1 MILNLF
7 LFPSMKMIH
16 SAKIFILFILTSLS
30 LHIQAQDR
38 PPYDLESPKII
49 YTLPDYLEEV
59 SGLTYFNTNQLA
71 MHNDE
76 KGRMYVFDLKKR
88 AVVQRVRFDG
98 DGDYEGIERVGEY
111 IYIVK
116 SNGNLYRF
124 NVNIEGVVEKIE
136 TPFDSKNNVEGL
148 GYNPKTN
155 HLLIALKDDGDT
167 PDVKVAGKAIYGY
180 NLNEKTFDKLPHFS
194 VSHKDMERVLGKD
207 YKFHPSAVAV
217 HPLTEEVYVLSAHKR
232 ALMVFGK
239 DGKPKN
245 LTDLKR
251 SLFPQPEGIAFSPE
265 GDLYISNEMEGE
277 GGTLLW
283 FKMKQ

>member
-1 MILNLF
+1 MIW
-7 LFPSMKMIH
+7 
-16 SAKIFILFILTSLS
+16 SAKLLILLVLTSL
-30 LHIQAQDR
+30 LQPIKAQER
-38 PPYDLESPKII
+38 PPYDLNSPNLV

-59 SGLTYFNTNQLA
+59 SGLTYFDTNQLA

-88 AVVQRVRFDG
+88 AVVKRVRFHG
-98 DGDYEGIERVGEY
+98 DGDFEGIERVGNY
-111 IYIVK
+111 IYAIK

-124 NVNIEGVVEKIE
+124 NVSIEGVVEKIE

-167 PDVKVAGKAIYGY
+167 PDVKVAGRAIYGY
-180 NLNEKTFDKLPHFS
+180 DLGKNEFDKLPLFS
-194 VSHKDMERVLGKD
+194 VSHKDLERVLGKD

-217 HPLTEEVYVLSAHKR
+217 HPITEEVYVLSAQKR
-232 ALMVFGK
+232 SLMIFGK

-251 SLFPQPEGIAFSPE
+251 SLFPQPEGIAFSPK

>member
-1 MILNLF
+1 MIINIF
-7 LFPSMKMIH
+7 LFPTMQMIR
-16 SAKIFILFILTSLS
+16 SAKLLML
-30 LHIQAQDR
+30 LVLPLLLPKVKAQDK
-38 PPYDLESPKII
+38 PPYDLSAPNIV

-59 SGLTYFNTNQLA
+59 SGLTYFDTDQLA

-88 AVVQRVRFDG
+88 QVVKRVRFDG
-98 DGDYEGIERVGEY
+98 DGDFEGIERVGDF
-111 IYIVK
+111 IYVVK
-116 SNGNLYRF
+116 SNGHLYRF
-124 NVNIEGVVEKIE
+124 NVNIEGVVEKIK

-155 HLLIALKDDGDT
+155 HLLVALKEDGDT
-167 PDVKVAGKAIYGY
+167 PDVKVAGRAIYGY
-180 NLNEKTFDKLPHFS
+180 DLLKNEFDKLPLFS
-194 VSHKDMERVLGKD
+194 VSHKDLERVLDKD

-217 HPLTEEVYVLSAHKR
+217 HPITEEVYVLSAHKR
-232 ALMVFGK
+232 SLMVFGK
-239 DGKPKN
+239 DGQPKN

-251 SLFPQPEGIAFSPE
+251 SLFPQPEGIAFSPN

>member
-1 MILNLF
+1 
-7 LFPSMKMIH
+7 MKMIW
-16 SAKIFILFILTSLS
+16 SAKLLILLILAFNL
-30 LHIQAQDR
+30 QQVNGQDR
-38 PPYDLESPKII
+38 PPYDLNSPNLI

-59 SGLTYFNTNQLA
+59 SGLTYFGTNQLA

-88 AVVQRVRFDG
+88 AVVKRVRFDG
-98 DGDYEGIERVGEY
+98 DGDYEGIERVGNF
-111 IYIVK
+111 IYVIK

-155 HLLIALKDDGDT
+155 RLLIALKDDGDT
-167 PDVKVAGKAIYGY
+167 PGVKVDGRAIYGY
-180 NLNEKTFDKLPHFS
+180 DLGKNEFDKLPIFF
-194 VSHKDMERVLGKD
+194 VSHEDLERVLGKD

-217 HPLTEEVYVLSAHKR
+217 HPITEEVYVLSAHKR
-232 ALMVFGK
+232 ALLVFSK
-239 DGKPKN
+239 EGKPKN
-245 LTDLKR
+245 LSDLKR
-251 SLFPQPEGIAFSPE
+251 SLFPQPEGIAFSPS

-283 FKMKQ
+283 FKMKR